1 MGFTVMGLRHS
12 ASNTQRRR
20 ADCAD
25 CMLQGIIRRVQEDG
39 PNRGNVDLDI
49 LPRSVRYRLKDV
61 IDEARACHA
70 GAQHPALIYLKSAI
84 SGSACRLQPL
94 GGLAGHIMLSV
105 QGRINKIDI
114 DARMLKALA
123 DLPVDL
129 GIEAI
134 DKFAM
139 ASLDSIR
146 SKTGFMV
153 RACRSCYTGPASKT
167 ASEKMTIASEAPCTS
182 ADGNHQAN
190 PGRPVW
196 ALP

>member
-1 MGFTVMGLRHS
+1 M
-12 ASNTQRRR
+12 
-20 ADCAD
+20 
-25 CMLQGIIRRVQEDG
+25 QEDG
-39 PNRGNVDLDI
+39 PDRGNVDLDI

-61 IDEARACHA
+61 IDDVRAALVHSPFEVP
-70 GAQHPALIYLKSAI
+70 PAMLKALLHHGKGI
-84 SGSACRLQPL
+84 SCAVSTAACFIPWTAAL
-94 GGLAGHIMLSV
+94 
-105 QGRINKIDI
+105 QGRISKSDI

-153 RACRSCYTGPASKT
+153 S
-167 ASEKMTIASEAPCTS
+167 
-182 ADGNHQAN
+182 
-190 PGRPVW
+190 
-196 ALP
+196 L